1 MPKGFYFLI
10 GAQFA
15 SSLADNA
22 LLILGIYFL
31 NEQGYPAWWAPL
43 LKFSLTLAY
52 VLLASVVGPLADAF
66 SKHRLM
72 AAMNA
77 VKVLGVVLLLAGAH
91 PVLAFAVIGL
101 GAAVYAPSKYGLV
114 TESVPPRLLVRANAW
129 LEVSVVLSV
138 ILGIALGGA
147 LTGWVASWPQPWMIP
162 TRDFHFEFGVHTQT
176 LPAMGLIIAIYGVS
190 TFLNLGL
197 TPLFKSVSLIPLT
210 WQALRPAIF
219 WNSHLQLWR
228 DPLGGLSLYVTTLY
242 WGVGAVMQFAVLL
255 WAQQTLGMSL
265 KSGAYFQVVVA
276 VGVIGGAFTAGR
288 KFKLHS
294 ARHALPWGLLLALLL
309 PIIVLIA
316 NPWYAVVL
324 LFAVGLAGGM
334 LLVPMNALLQHR
346 GMQVLSAGRSIAVQG
361 FNENLCVLVMLA
373 GYSALLAQGVSLTV
387 IMWLVAI
394 LLIAG
399 IAPLCMFLWRQVRTF
414 TPRGQTGQPSSM
426 AR

>member
-1 MPKGFYFLI
+1 MPKGFYFLL

-31 NEQGYPAWWAPL
+31 NEQGYPGWWAPL

-66 SKHRLM
+66 RKHRLM

-77 VKVLGVVLLLAGAH
+77 LKMFGVVLLLAGVH
-91 PVLAFAVIGL
+91 PVFAFAVIGL
-101 GAAVYAPSKYGLV
+101 GASVYAPSKYGLV
-114 TESVPPRLLVRANAW
+114 TESVPPSLLVRANAW

-147 LTGWVASWPQPWMIP
+147 LTGWITSWTEPLMLHTLAINSLLGIQ
-162 TRDFHFEFGVHTQT
+162 TQT
-176 LPAMGLIIAIYGVS
+176 LPAMAVIVAVYLVS
-190 TFLNLGL
+190 AVLNLGL
-197 TPLFKSVSLIPLT
+197 TPMVKQVPLVALSWHSLKPS
-210 WQALRPAIF
+210 IF
-219 WNSHLQLWR
+219 WKSNLKLWR

-242 WGVGAVMQFAVLL
+242 WGVGAVMQFAVLV

-265 KSGAYFQVVVA
+265 KSGAYFQVVAA
-276 VGVIGGAFTAGR
+276 VGVIAGAFTAGK

-294 ARHALPWGLLLALLL
+294 ARQALPWGLLLALLL
-309 PIIVLIA
+309 PVIVLIS
-316 NPWYAVVL
+316 NPWYAIVL
-324 LFAVGLAGGM
+324 LLCVGMAGGM

-346 GMQVLSAGRSIAVQG
+346 GMKVLTAGRSIAVQG

-373 GYSALLAQGVSLTV
+373 GYSALLAYGVPLAL
-387 IMWLVAI
+387 IMVLVAT
-394 LLIAG
+394 LLVAG
-399 IAPLCMFLWRQVRTF
+399 IAPLCLFLWRQVRASP
-414 TPRGQTGQPSSM
+414 PRKE